1 MFCCNSA
8 AHLPARFPVPK
19 QKIFFAALVALLV
32 YGGGGGAALL
42 TASAQSIERELSAP
56 EKVTV
61 SIKSRNGRIQVTASD
76 EQKGVSLKAA
86 SQGQPVA
93 EADVVSI
100 TKGNLI
106 EVDVRARREQDR
118 IDLQVRV
125 PARARVKVLSD
136 AGAVDVVGNLASA
149 EVETNT
155 GTIRADVPTDA
166 IRLNLLWQASR
177 PRYFSDIEL
186 PKVKEKRGGWFEI
199 NGQVGDKKAKKDA
212 RVELSFTT
220 QRGVM
225 LFNVDANMVPSDL
238 RERPLTE
245 AVRAI
250 VRDGDSLLVD
260 AIRKVS
266 PRYFGDYAKT
276 LPPPKEAPALVQRR
290 TPGVVAVPV
299 GAQLMR
305 LNVNVTDRHGR
316 ALSGLKPSDFSIFEN
331 GQERPVTEVEPASA
345 PFNLVLLLDVSGSV
359 DEHINFI
366 RKAARNFIATVGR
379 QDRIA
384 IISFRDDIQVIS
396 DFTTDRA
403 LLSEK
408 LKDIEAGGAT
418 ALYDALAYTL
428 VEQLK
433 QLRGERTAVVILSDG
448 DDNKSFVPFGAVL
461 ESVIESGA
469 LIYPLYVPSGLIR
482 EGSVPAPERTI
493 DPLRSRFLTLTTRA
507 EEEGRKLADVS
518 GGVYYPITRL
528 EELQRAYDDIVTQ
541 LRMSYKVTYA
551 SNNTGARSSSSSGGA
566 QRVRVRVNR
575 EGASVR
581 LSPAID
587 IAVP

>member
-1 MFCCNSA
+1 MVCRKSA
-8 AHLPARFPVPK
+8 AHLPARTLRL
-19 QKIFFAALVALLV
+19 QRKIFLASLLALFI
-32 YGGGGGAALL
+32 YGGAGL
-42 TASAQSIERELSAP
+42 TTRAQSIERELSAS

-61 SIKSRNGRIQVTASD
+61 SIKSRNGRVVVTASD
-76 EQKGVSLKAA
+76 EQKKVSLKAT
-86 SQGQPVA
+86 SPGEPVA

-100 TKGNLI
+100 AKGSSI
-106 EVDVRARREQDR
+106 EIDVRARREQDR
-118 IDLQVRV
+118 IDLTVLV
-125 PARARVKVLSD
+125 PPRARIHVLSE
-136 AGAVDVVGNLASA
+136 AGAVDIVGNVAFA

-166 IRLNLLWQASR
+166 IRLNLLWQSSR

-199 NGQVGDKKAKKDA
+199 SGHVGDKKAKKDA
-212 RVELSFTT
+212 RVELDFIT

-225 LFNVDANMVPSDL
+225 LFNVEANMVPSDL

-250 VRDGDSLLVD
+250 VRDGDSDLVD

-276 LPPPKEAPALVQRR
+276 LPPPQEAPALVQRR
-290 TPGVVAVPV
+290 APGAVPIPA
-299 GAQLMR
+299 GAQLMS
-305 LNVNVTDRHGR
+305 LNVNVTDLHGR
-316 ALSGLKPSDFSIFEN
+316 ALSGLKAADFSIFEN
-331 GQERPVTEVEPASA
+331 GQERPVTDVELASA

-366 RKAARNFIATVGR
+366 RKAARNFINTVGA
-379 QDRIA
+379 QDRVA
-384 IISFRDDIQVIS
+384 VISFRDDIQVIS
-396 DFTTDRA
+396 DFTTDRS
-403 LLSEK
+403 LITER
-408 LKDIEAGGAT
+408 LKDIDAGGAT

-428 VEQLK
+428 VAQLK

-461 ESVIESGA
+461 DAVLESGA

-482 EGSVPAPERTI
+482 ESSVVSPERTI
-493 DPLRSRFLTLTTRA
+493 DPTRSRFLTLTTRA
-507 EEEGRKLADVS
+507 EEEGRQLASAS
-518 GGVYYPITRL
+518 GGIYYPITRL
-528 EELQRAYDDIVTQ
+528 DELQRAYDDIVAQ

-551 SNNTGARSSSSSGGA
+551 SNSAGDERGGGKK
-566 QRVRVRVNR
+566 RVRVRVNR

-581 LSPAID
+581 LSPVTD
-587 IAVP
+587 IAAP

>member
-1 MFCCNSA
+1 MFCQNSA
-8 AHLPARFPVPK
+8 AHLPTRALRLQKRF
-19 QKIFFAALVALLV
+19 FFALPLSLLLLC
-32 YGGGGGAALL
+32 GAVV
-42 TASAQSIERELSAP
+42 SVRAQGLERELNAT
-56 EKVTV
+56 EKSTISV
-61 SIKSRNGRIQVTASD
+61 KSRNGRVVVTASD
-76 EQKGVSLKAA
+76 EQKNVFLKAE
-86 SQGQPVA
+86 SSGQAIA
-93 EADVVSI
+93 ESDIVSI
-100 TKGNLI
+100 VKGNSVEI
-106 EVDVRARREQDR
+106 DVRARREQDR
-118 IDLQVRV
+118 IDLTVRV
-125 PARARVKVLSD
+125 PARARVKVLSE
-136 AGAVDVVGNLASA
+136 AGAVDVIGNLASA

-155 GTIRADVPTDA
+155 GTIRADVPVDA
-166 IRLNLLWQASR
+166 VRLNLLWQASR
-177 PRYFSDIEL
+177 PRYFSDVEL

-199 NGQVGDKKAKKDA
+199 TGKLGDKKAKKED
-212 RVELSFTT
+212 RIELDFTT

-245 AVRAI
+245 AVRAV
-250 VRDGDSLLVD
+250 VRGGDSSMVD

-276 LPPPKEAPALVQRR
+276 LPPPKETPSLVPRKA
-290 TPGVVAVPV
+290 PGVIATPA

-316 ALSGLKPSDFSIFEN
+316 ALANLRVPDFSVFEN
-331 GQERPVTEVEPASA
+331 GQERQVMDVEPTSA

-366 RKAARNFIATVGR
+366 RKAARNFINTVGR
-379 QDRIA
+379 QDRVA
-384 IISFRDDIQVIS
+384 VISFRDDIQVIS

-403 LLSEK
+403 LLSER
-408 LKDIEAGGAT
+408 LKDIDAGGAT

-433 QLRGERTAVVILSDG
+433 QLRGERTAVVIMSDG

-461 ESVIESGA
+461 DAVVESGA

-482 EGSVPAPERTI
+482 ESSVPAPEKTI

-507 EEEGRKLADVS
+507 EEEGRQLASAS

-528 EELQRAYDDIVTQ
+528 EDLQQAYNDIVTQ
-541 LRMSYKVTYA
+541 LRTSYRVTYSSTSA
-551 SNNTGARSSSSSGGA
+551 DGRGAR
-566 QRVRVRVNR
+566 RVRVRVNR
-575 EGASVR
+575 DGASVR
-581 LSPAID
+581 LSPAVD
-587 IAVP
+587 VAAP